1 MAVKKSELYSL
12 LWEASVVWRCCTRVE
27 HGPKACDAET
37 ILEEDLQMA
46 TVKAFNQL
54 YQHKESVSEVLMAN
68 IKKVIYESNNRLAPI
83 DDQLQELQKELL
95 KKANNNQKYDELV
108 KEIYELREEKQRVI
122 ADTAERNGLKTRI
135 AEMENFIKEFEF
147 RIKEYDEQ
155 LVRTYIEKIT
165 VYNDHFT
172 VEFKA
177 GFKFDI
183 ER

>member
-1 MAVKKSELYSL
+1 M
-12 LWEASVVWRCCTRVE
+12 
-27 HGPKACDAET
+27 
-37 ILEEDLQMA
+37 
-46 TVKAFNQL
+46 
-54 YQHKESVSEVLMAN
+54 
-68 IKKVIYESNNRLAPI
+68 IYESNNHLAPI

-108 KEIYELREEKQRVI
+108 KEIYELREEKQRII
-122 ADTAERNGLKTRI
+122 ADTAERNGLKNRI
-135 AEMENFIKEFEF
+135 AEMESFIKEFEF
-147 RIKEYDEQ
+147 RIKKYDEQ

-165 VYNDHFT
+165 VYDDHFT